1 MTPAPSWMI
10 IAGEASGDQ
19 YGARVISE
27 LRARV
32 PDAQIFGIGGD
43 RMQEAGCELLTHIRD
58 TSVMGFVEV
67 ARNYRRLRQIFDRA
81 RAALA
86 ERKPQALLL
95 IDYPGFNLRFARAV
109 RATGVRI
116 VYYISPQVWA
126 WGRGRV
132 AKMGP
137 LVDHLAVVFPFEE
150 EIFSRAGIPTTFV
163 GHPLLEL
170 LPHEARADF
179 LSRAGLADT
188 PILALL
194 PGSRVQEIERMLPV
208 MLEAAD
214 RIRAHTPCTV
224 AIGAAAL
231 DDTHYLRHIGARSDV
246 HLLRGM
252 THALMQHARAAIV
265 TSGTATVETA
275 TYGTPLVIVYRAS
288 RLNYEIFRRLINV
301 SHIGMPNIL
310 ADARIVPELVQHDA
324 TADRIAEELL
334 PLMVD
339 GARRTQ
345 MLEDLAGVRAR
356 MGTPGAAS
364 RVAALLLGEAST

>member
-1 MTPAPSWMI
+1 MTSDPSWMI

-19 YGARVISE
+19 YGARVIE
-27 LRARV
+27 QLRARV
-32 PDAQIFGIGGD
+32 PDAQFFGIGGD
-43 RMQEAGCELLTHIRD
+43 RMQEAGCELLTHVRD

-86 ERKPQALLL
+86 ERKPRALLL

-132 AKMGP
+132 AKMRP

-150 EIFSRAGIPTTFV
+150 AIFSREGIATTFV

-170 LPHEARADF
+170 LPHVERAVF

-208 MLEAAD
+208 MLDAAD
-214 RIRAHTPCTV
+214 RIRARTSCTV
-224 AIGAAAL
+224 AIGAASL
-231 DDTHYLRHIGARSDV
+231 DDAHYQRHIGTRRDV

-324 TADRIAEELL
+324 TAERISDAIL
-334 PLMVD
+334 PLMEE
-339 GARRTQ
+339 GPRRTQ
-345 MLEDLAGVRAR
+345 MLKDLAGVRAR
-356 MGTPGAAS
+356 MGTPGAAA
-364 RVAALLLGEAST
+364 RVAALLLGEASA